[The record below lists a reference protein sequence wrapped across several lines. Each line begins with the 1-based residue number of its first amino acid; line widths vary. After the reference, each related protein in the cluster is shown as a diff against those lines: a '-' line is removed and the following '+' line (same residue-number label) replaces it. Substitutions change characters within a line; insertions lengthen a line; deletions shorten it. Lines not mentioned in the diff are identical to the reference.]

1 MIGRFPPGLRWAAAG
16 ALSFSMMSAL
26 AKLAGEGIPTQE
38 IIFFRALITTVLT
51 IVALRHRKIPM
62 VGRDHGLLLLRG
74 LFGFGALSCFLWAV
88 VRLPLADT
96 TVLHFTHPV
105 FTALLAA
112 VVLKE
117 TLRRQEVAFALL
129 ALAGVVVVARPGFL
143 FGVVHGLDPVA
154 VGVALVGAGLSAAAY
169 VTARRLTRTNDPL
182 VIVLAFAVVALF
194 GSLPGTISVFVM
206 PMGWEWLYLLGVGIA
221 TQGGQVFVTRALKVE
236 KAGRVMAVGYLQIV
250 FAAVWGFLLFA
261 EAPDLWTWMGAFMI
275 IGATL
280 LMGRAWA
287 GVTHPGR

>member
-1 MIGRFPPGLRWAAAG
+1 MTRGFPPGLRWAAAG
-16 ALSFSMMSAL
+16 ALSFSIMSAL
-26 AKLAGEGIPTQE
+26 AKLAGERIPTQE
-38 IIFFRALITTVLT
+38 IIFFRALITTLLT
-51 IVALRHRKIPM
+51 VIALRRRRISM
-62 VGRDHGLLLLRG
+62 LGTERGLLLLRG

-117 TLRRQEVAFALL
+117 TLRRQEVALAVL
-129 ALAGVVVVARPGFL
+129 ALAGVVVVARPGFI
-143 FGVVHGLDPVA
+143 FGVVQGLDPVA
-154 VGVALVGAGLSAAAY
+154 VWVAMAGAALSAAAY

-194 GSLPGTISVFVM
+194 GSLPGTLSVFVL
-206 PMGWEWLYLLGVGIA
+206 PIGWEWLFLLGVGVA

-250 FAAVWGFLLFA
+250 FATLWGALLFS
-261 EAPDLWTWMGAFMI
+261 ELPDLWTWIGAFVI
-275 IGATL
+275 IGSTL
-280 LMGRAWA
+280 LMSRAWS

>member
-1 MIGRFPPGLRWAAAG
+1 MTRGFPPGLRWAAAG
-16 ALSFSMMSAL
+16 ALSFSIMSAL
-26 AKLAGEGIPTQE
+26 AKLAGERIPTQE
-38 IIFFRALITTVLT
+38 IIFFRALITTLLT
-51 IVALRHRKIPM
+51 VIALRRRRISM
-62 VGRDHGLLLLRG
+62 LGTERGLLLLRG

-117 TLRRQEVAFALL
+117 TLRRQEVALAVL
-129 ALAGVVVVARPGFL
+129 ALAGVVVVARPGFI
-143 FGVVHGLDPVA
+143 FGVVQGLDPVA
-154 VGVALVGAGLSAAAY
+154 VWVAMAGAALSAAAY

-194 GSLPGTISVFVM
+194 GSLPGTLSVFVL
-206 PMGWEWLYLLGVGIA
+206 PIGWEWLFLLGVGVA

-250 FAAVWGFLLFA
+250 FAALWGALLFS
-261 EAPDLWTWMGAFMI
+261 ELPDLWTWIGASVI
-275 IGATL
+275 IGSTL
-280 LMGRAWA
+280 LMSRAWS